1 MKQDRIG
8 KLKNDT
14 VLSFNNKHNLQ
25 SHIMNTKNIDFNSKL
40 IHSGGIED
48 EKGSAVT
55 PIYQTSTFKFANADQ
70 GARFFS
76 GEEKGYIYT
85 RLGNPTIE
93 DLENTVAELENGYAA
108 LATASGM
115 AAVNNVYLALLG
127 KGDHMIGHSSL
138 YGPSRSIMEKM
149 YPKFGIEY
157 DFVDCTRIEEIKK
170 AIKPNTKLLYLETPA
185 NPTMGI
191 TDIAA
196 ASALAKKHNIIT
208 CVDNTFLSPYLQKP
222 LDLGA
227 DIVLHSMTKFINGH
241 ADIVGGIVVA
251 KEKGIYESLKYVMI
265 NVGFNIDP
273 HQAFLVRRGLK
284 TLAIR
289 IDRAQENAMKI
300 AEFLESHPKIEWVL
314 YPGLA
319 SHPQYELAKKQMDG
333 PGSMISFEVKGGL
346 DAGKKVM
353 DNVKLAVL
361 AVSLGGVET
370 LIQHPASMTHSK
382 IPREERIEA
391 GITDGLIRLSV
402 GIEDADDLLADLAQ
416 ALNKV

>member
-1 MKQDRIG
+1 M
-8 KLKNDT
+8 
-14 VLSFNNKHNLQ
+14 NK
-25 SHIMNTKNIDFNSKL
+25 KNIGFSSKL
-40 IHSGGIED
+40 IHAGGIED

-55 PIYQTSTFKFANADQ
+55 PIYQTSTFKFKNADQ

-93 DLENTVAELENGYAA
+93 DLENTLAELENGYAA

-115 AAVNNVYLALLG
+115 AAVNTVYLTLLG
-127 KGDHMIGHSSL
+127 QGEHMIGHNSL
-138 YGPSRSIMEKM
+138 YGPSRGIMEKL
-149 YPKFGIEY
+149 YPRFGVEY
-157 DFVDCTRIEEIKK
+157 DFVDCTKIEEIEKV
-170 AIKPNTKLLYLETPA
+170 IKPNTRLLYLETPA

-196 ASALAKKHNIIT
+196 ASALAKKHNIT
-208 CVDNTFLSPYLQKP
+208 VCVDNTFLSPYLQNP

-241 ADIVGGIVVA
+241 ADIVGGIVIA
-251 KEKGIYESLKYVMI
+251 KEKEMFDALRYTMT
-265 NVGFNIDP
+265 NMGFNMDP
-273 HQAFLVRRGLK
+273 HQAYLARRGLK

-289 IDRAQENAMKI
+289 IDRAQENAKKI
-300 AEFLESHPKIEWVL
+300 AEFLESHPKVQWVL
-314 YPGLA
+314 YPGLK
-319 SHPQYELAKKQMDG
+319 SHPQYELAKKQMKG
-333 PGSMISFEVKGGL
+333 PGSMISFELKGGL

-353 DNVKLAVL
+353 DNVQLAVL

-382 IPREERIEA
+382 IPHEERLEA
-391 GITDGLIRLSV
+391 GITDGLVRLSV
-402 GIEDADDLLADLAQ
+402 GIEDVDDLLDDLKQ